1 MAKFLTYD
9 INQVIINNNLFP
21 ANSISFQLAA
31 NTVPVRDINGNL
43 LYYSPTSPIQGSVSI
58 NFFLTGAIPS
68 YLRLENQNEI
78 ANTIAFNQLAVPGCH
93 LTNLSFSVRPFEPIP
108 VKADF
113 VFYHG
118 IRALNTNSFVFNS
131 LNATQVTQNISS
143 LGQSFNSGL
152 NILNGMSS
160 YIITDNRSTYIQNPA
175 DFVVTDFDYQFSVER
190 VPILRVGEYFPL
202 RVAMKEINAEF
213 NITAS
218 NLDGVLDIKGN
229 SAVFSAVLKD
239 NTDANVSDTINVTGI
254 IVNQSYEIS
263 EDNFGFSKIKMMQ
276 SLNKKRSSITIP
288 MEVNNPNIVNPP
300 TNNNNVDI
308 KPPTHV
314 PGKEIEDS
322 TKPDPTDLNKGRGTG
337 TSDSTGPVDD
347 TVWYYI
353 NVVTTCIM
361 SYAEYAGG
369 CFQMNLLSTPAFNEF
384 NFQGMKL
391 SVTSRYFELKYNTT
405 AFDANTNPKGNKYI
419 NNSGLDISK
428 SWNYVSLGSIMRLK
442 VNEKF
447 LTDFLYST
455 QYTNNTN
462 AIFIKYSFIA
472 CNPLLLTNKAYEVE
486 QDYSSFFRSSFF
498 NALNDPKYKNKNT
511 PYIHDISTILPNN
524 DGSLGADYSR

>member
-118 IRALNTNSFVFNS
+118 IRALNTNSLVVNS
-131 LNATQVTQNISS
+131 LNEIQVTKNISS
-143 LGQSFNSGL
+143 LNQPFNSGL
-152 NILNGMSS
+152 NILNGVSS
-160 YIITDNRSTYIQNPA
+160 YIITDDRSTYIQNPA

-218 NLDGVLDIKGN
+218 NLDGVLDVKGN

-300 TNNNNVDI
+300 TNNNNVI
-308 KPPTHV
+308 ILPPTSV
-314 PGKEIEDS
+314 TSTEIIKS
-322 TKPDPTDLNKGRGTG
+322 TEPDPEEPNKGTG
-337 TSDSTGPVDD
+337 TSDPPPPEDEDVYI
-347 TVWYYI
+347 YYAI
-353 NVVTTCIM
+353 LFDLSIYRLNKVYKPIIAEKLFKSPSLRDFSENNLTYKFNLIKFPNSLITLLQNVTEDGTPIADIY
-361 SYAEYAGG
+361 SRKNQLG
-369 CFQMNLLSTPAFNEF
+369 CLF
-384 NFQGMKL
+384 
-391 SVTSRYFELKYNTT
+391 
-405 AFDANTNPKGNKYI
+405 
-419 NNSGLDISK
+419 
-428 SWNYVSLGSIMRLK
+428 K
-442 VNEKF
+442 VNQNFNQTFQLTSLYNNIASNLAFKF
-447 LTDFLYST
+447 YFKAANNQVIERDYFYTDLASWLADTWDGEGT
-455 QYTNNTN
+455 QRNPYL
-462 AIFIKYSFIA
+462 IKPIGYNITFS
-472 CNPLLLTNKAYEVE
+472 E
-486 QDYSSFFRSSFF
+486 
-498 NALNDPKYKNKNT
+498 
-511 PYIHDISTILPNN
+511 
-524 DGSLGADYSR
+524 GGA

>member
-118 IRALNTNSFVFNS
+118 IRALNTNSLIVNS
-131 LNATQVTQNISS
+131 LNEIQVTKNVSS
-143 LGQSFNSGL
+143 LKQSFNSGL
-152 NILNGMSS
+152 NILNGVSS
-160 YIITDNRSTYIQNPA
+160 YIITDDRSTYIQNPA

-322 TKPDPTDLNKGRGTG
+322 IKPDPTDLNKGRGTG
-337 TSDSTGPVDD
+337 TSDSTGPVDNDDYFYYVILFDFSFYATGQYMKDRNRVNQKFTNVSRIEGRFVD
-347 TVWYYI
+347 TDFSNSQINHSYYFKVEG
-353 NVVTTCIM
+353 VVPGLVYLKQDSDDQGLPRNFWRATD
-361 SYAEYAGG
+361 ALGVKFKVNKKFKE
-369 CFQMNLLSTPAFNEF
+369 AFNLGKIY
-384 NFQGMKL
+384 N
-391 SVTSRYFELKYNTT
+391 LKSP
-405 AFDANTNPKGNKYI
+405 D
-419 NNSGLDISK
+419 
-428 SWNYVSLGSIMRLK
+428 V
-442 VNEKF
+442 
-447 LTDFLYST
+447 
-455 QYTNNTN
+455 
-462 AIFIKYSFIA
+462 
-472 CNPLLLTNKAYEVE
+472 
-486 QDYSSFFRSSFF
+486 FFRFDFS
-498 NALNDPKYKNKNT
+498 ALTTTDNIPARYQNFTYDDVWTLVNGPTIGNGTENS
-511 PYIHDISTILPNN
+511 PYIYKGLTQQWAGVGNN
-524 DGSLGADYSR
+524 PP

>member
-1 MAKFLTYD
+1 MAKFLTYE

-31 NTVPVRDINGNL
+31 NTVPVKDINGNL

-78 ANTIAFNQLAVPGCH
+78 GNNIAFNQLSIPDCH

-113 VFYHG
+113 IFYHG
-118 IRALNTNSFVFNS
+118 IRALNTNSFIFNS
-131 LNATQVTQNISS
+131 LNSAKTTPGVSS
-143 LGQSFNSGL
+143 LDQSFSSGL

-190 VPILRVGEYFPL
+190 VPILRVGESFPL
-202 RVAMKEINAEF
+202 RVAMKELNAEF

-218 NLDGVLDIKGN
+218 NLDGVLDVRGN

-254 IVNQSYEIS
+254 IMNQSYEIS

-276 SLNKKRSSITIP
+276 ALNKKRSTITIP

-300 TNNNNVDI
+300 TNNNDI
-308 KPPTHV
+308 PAQPT
-314 PGKEIEDS
+314 KTYTREEIIRS
-322 TKPDPTDLNKGRGTG
+322 TKPNPTNPNIGTG
-337 TSDSTGPVDD
+337 TSDPLPPADEDVYIYYVILFNLNIYRLNKIYKGLIAEKLLKFPSLKDFSENNLTYKFNLIKFPNSIITLLQNKTQDGTPITDSYSRENQLGCLFKVNQNFKETFQSTSL
-347 TVWYYI
+347 YNNIASNLAFKFYFK
-353 NVVTTCIM
+353 
-361 SYAEYAGG
+361 AE
-369 CFQMNLLSTPAFNEF
+369 N
-384 NFQGMKL
+384 
-391 SVTSRYFELKYNTT
+391 NTT
-405 AFDANTNPKGNKYI
+405 VERDYFYSDLASWLGYAWDGNGTQRNPYLIKPIDFNI
-419 NNSGLDISK
+419 TFAE
-428 SWNYVSLGSIMRLK
+428 GS
-442 VNEKF
+442 
-447 LTDFLYST
+447 
-455 QYTNNTN
+455 
-462 AIFIKYSFIA
+462 
-472 CNPLLLTNKAYEVE
+472 
-486 QDYSSFFRSSFF
+486 
-498 NALNDPKYKNKNT
+498 
-511 PYIHDISTILPNN
+511 
-524 DGSLGADYSR
+524 

>member
-31 NTVPVRDINGNL
+31 NTVPVKDINGNL

-78 ANTIAFNQLAVPGCH
+78 GNNIAFNQLSIPDCH

-113 VFYHG
+113 IFYHG
-118 IRALNTNSFVFNS
+118 IRALNTNPG
-131 LNATQVTQNISS
+131 ISS
-143 LGQSFNSGL
+143 LNQSFNSGL

-160 YIITDNRSTYIQNPA
+160 YIITDNRSTYVQNPA

-213 NITAS
+213 NITTN
-218 NLDGVLDIKGN
+218 NLDGVLDVRGN

-239 NTDANVSDTINVTGI
+239 NTDANVSDIINVTGI
-254 IVNQSYEIS
+254 IMNQSYEVS

-276 SLNKKRSSITIP
+276 ALNKKRSTITIP

-300 TNNNNVDI
+300 TDNNDI
-308 KPPTHV
+308 PAQPT
-314 PGKEIEDS
+314 KTYTREEIRRS
-322 TKPDPTDLNKGRGTG
+322 TKTDTTGTG
-337 TSDSTGPVDD
+337 TGTGTGDPKPEGD
-347 TVWYYI
+347 TDKYKYYI
-353 NVVTTCIM
+353 VLFDLVLFRLNKNYSRTIT
-361 SYAEYAGG
+361 E
-369 CFQMNLLSTPAFNEF
+369 NLDNSPSLISFVESGLTYKFNLVARPI
-384 NFQGMKL
+384 KDHVL
-391 SVTSRYFELKYNTT
+391 
-405 AFDANTNPKGNKYI
+405 
-419 NNSGLDISK
+419 SGLDTDS
-428 SWNYVSLGSIMRLK
+428 SFVQEDQLGCSFK
-442 VNEKF
+442 VNENFRNNFSNTVKYSQIETDLAFKF
-447 LTDFLYST
+447 SFTIKRGNETIQAERLYLYS
-455 QYTNNTN
+455 
-462 AIFIKYSFIA
+462 
-472 CNPLLLTNKAYEVE
+472 
-486 QDYSSFFRSSFF
+486 D
-498 NALNDPKYKNKNT
+498 LNDWLGTTSVGEGSQEN
-511 PYIHDISTILPNN
+511 PYLIR
-524 DGSLGADYSR
+524 LGNVGFGAAG

>member
-21 ANSISFQLAA
+21 ANSISFQLGA

-118 IRALNTNSFVFNS
+118 IRALNTNSLIVNS
-131 LNATQVTQNISS
+131 LNEIQVTKNVSS
-143 LGQSFNSGL
+143 LKQSFNSGL

-160 YIITDNRSTYIQNPA
+160 YIITDDRSTYIQNPA

-218 NLDGVLDIKGN
+218 NLDGVLDVKGN

-239 NTDANVSDTINVTGI
+239 NTDANVSDTINLTGI
-254 IVNQSYEIS
+254 IMSQSYEIS

-300 TNNNNVDI
+300 TDNNDVPAQ
-308 KPPTHV
+308 PPTNV
-314 PGKEIEDS
+314 ISTEIINS
-322 TKPDPTDLNKGRGTG
+322 TKPDPTDPNKGTG
-337 TSDSTGPVDD
+337 TSDPPPPADD

-353 NVVTTCIM
+353 SVVVNCIM
-361 SYAEYAGG
+361 SNAENAGCNSMRIGSEVQKSFYRYNKNGMRFEVISTSSDVEFKNRDKYLRVNASEDIRKQWDYA
-369 CFQMNLLSTPAFNEF
+369 
-384 NFQGMKL
+384 KL
-391 SVTSRYFELKYNTT
+391 
-405 AFDANTNPKGNKYI
+405 G
-419 NNSGLDISK
+419 DI
-428 SWNYVSLGSIMRLK
+428 LTLK
-442 VNEKF
+442 VNKEF
-447 LTDFLYST
+447 LDNFLSTDDYNLNINNQFIS
-455 QYTNNTN
+455 YTG
-462 AIFIKYSFIA
+462 IA
-472 CNPLLLTNKAYEVE
+472 CNAAKLYQPINTIE
-486 QDYSSFFRSSFF
+486 QRYSSFFSGGFF
-498 NALNDPKYKNKNT
+498 VAGQDKHKNKNT
-511 PYIHDISTILPNN
+511 PYVYNISVVFINPTYY
-524 DGSLGADYSR
+524 DGNIVALYV

>member
-118 IRALNTNSFVFNS
+118 IRALNTNLIQYASSFNGPIPGFQIN
-131 LNATQVTQNISS
+131 
-143 LGQSFNSGL
+143 QSFDSAL

-160 YIITDNRSTYIQNPA
+160 YIITDDRSTYIQNPA

-288 MEVNNPNIVNPP
+288 MEVNDPNIVNPP
-300 TNNNNVDI
+300 TDNNDVPTQ
-308 KPPTHV
+308 PPKIVTRE
-314 PGKEIEDS
+314 EIIRSE
-322 TKPDPTDLNKGRGTG
+322 KPDPTNTNIGTG
-337 TSDSTGPVDD
+337 TSDPLPPEDEDVYI
-347 TVWYYI
+347 YYVI
-353 NVVTTCIM
+353 LFNLNIYRLNKIYKALIAEKLLKSPSLRDFSENNLTYKFNLIKFPNSIITLLQNKTQDGTPITD
-361 SYAEYAGG
+361 SYSRENQLGCLFKVNQNFNQTFQLTSLYNNIASNLAFKFYFKAE
-369 CFQMNLLSTPAFNEF
+369 N
-384 NFQGMKL
+384 
-391 SVTSRYFELKYNTT
+391 NTT
-405 AFDANTNPKGNKYI
+405 IERDY
-419 NNSGLDISK
+419 
-428 SWNYVSLGSIMRLK
+428 
-442 VNEKF
+442 
-447 LTDFLYST
+447 LYSDLASWLADTWDGEGT
-455 QYTNNTN
+455 QRNPYL
-462 AIFIKYSFIA
+462 IKPI
-472 CNPLLLTNKAYEVE
+472 
-486 QDYSSFFRSSFF
+486 DYNITF
-498 NALNDPKYKNKNT
+498 AE
-511 PYIHDISTILPNN
+511 
-524 DGSLGADYSR
+524 GSA

>member
-31 NTVPVRDINGNL
+31 NTVPVKDINGNL

-78 ANTIAFNQLAVPGCH
+78 GNNIAFNQLSIPDCH

-118 IRALNTNSFVFNS
+118 IRALNTNPG
-131 LNATQVTQNISS
+131 ISS
-143 LGQSFNSGL
+143 LNQSFNSGL

-190 VPILRVGEYFPL
+190 VPVLRVGESFPL
-202 RVAMKEINAEF
+202 RVAMKELNAEF

-218 NLDGVLDIKGN
+218 NLDGVLDVRGN

-239 NTDANVSDTINVTGI
+239 NTDANVSDKINVTGI
-254 IVNQSYEIS
+254 IMNQSYEIS

-276 SLNKKRSSITIP
+276 ALNKKRSTITIP

-300 TNNNNVDI
+300 TNNNDI
-308 KPPTHV
+308 PAQPT
-314 PGKEIEDS
+314 KTYIREEIRRS
-322 TKPDPTDLNKGRGTG
+322 TKTDTTGTGTGTG
-337 TSDSTGPVDD
+337 TSDPKPEGDKDEYIFYIMVFNFYFYSTGEDMSYKNQVSIKFTYTANFKGRFVDD
-347 TVWYYI
+347 DFTNSNINHVYYF
-353 NVVTTCIM
+353 NV
-361 SYAEYAGG
+361 EG
-369 CFQMNLLSTPAFNEF
+369 
-384 NFQGMKL
+384 
-391 SVTSRYFELKYNTT
+391 
-405 AFDANTNPKGNKYI
+405 
-419 NNSGLDISK
+419 
-428 SWNYVSLGSIMRLK
+428 LGSNPTFLTQTVDAEGIKQNFWKKEDALAVKFK
-442 VNEKF
+442 VNKKF
-447 LTDFLYST
+447 RDGFNLGKIYNSKISDT
-455 QYTNNTN
+455 
-462 AIFIKYSFIA
+462 
-472 CNPLLLTNKAYEVE
+472 
-486 QDYSSFFRSSFF
+486 FFRFDFTAPTTTENIPTRNETFTYQEIWDLVSTATIGDGTEVS
-498 NALNDPKYKNKNT
+498 
-511 PYIHDISTILPNN
+511 PYIYRGGTQQWAGVGN
-524 DGSLGADYSR
+524 

>member
-21 ANSISFQLAA
+21 ANSISFQLGA
-31 NTVPVRDINGNL
+31 NTVPVKDIYGNL

-78 ANTIAFNQLAVPGCH
+78 ANTIAFNQLSVPGCH

-131 LNATQVTQNISS
+131 LNATQVTKNISS
-143 LGQSFNSGL
+143 LDQSFNSGL

-160 YIITDNRSTYIQNPA
+160 YIITDDRSTYIQNSA

-218 NLDGVLDIKGN
+218 NLDGVLDVKGN

-239 NTDANVSDTINVTGI
+239 NTDANVSDTINLTGI
-254 IVNQSYEIS
+254 IMSQSYEIS

-300 TNNNNVDI
+300 TNNNNI
-308 KPPTHV
+308 ITSPPTSV
-314 PGKEIEDS
+314 TSTEIINS
-322 TKPDPTDLNKGRGTG
+322 TKPNPEEPNKGTG
-337 TSDSTGPVDD
+337 TSDPPPPADEDEYV
-347 TVWYYI
+347 YYVI
-353 NVVTTCIM
+353 LFEFNIYRLNANYKPIITETLPN
-361 SYAEYAGG
+361 SPSLKDFSENNLTYK
-369 CFQMNLLSTPAFNEF
+369 FNLLKFPNNKIVLSQLKTEDGTPITDWYRRENQLGCLFKINK
-384 NFQGMKL
+384 NFQKKFKTTGLYNNIVLNLAFKF
-391 SVTSRYFELKYNTT
+391 YFKAEDNQFLERDYFYSDLVDWLDDEWDGDGTQRNPYLIKPIGYNIT
-405 AFDANTNPKGNKYI
+405 FSEG
-419 NNSGLDISK
+419 
-428 SWNYVSLGSIMRLK
+428 
-442 VNEKF
+442 
-447 LTDFLYST
+447 
-455 QYTNNTN
+455 
-462 AIFIKYSFIA
+462 
-472 CNPLLLTNKAYEVE
+472 
-486 QDYSSFFRSSFF
+486 
-498 NALNDPKYKNKNT
+498 
-511 PYIHDISTILPNN
+511 
-524 DGSLGADYSR
+524 GA

>member
-1 MAKFLTYD
+1 MAKFLTYE

-31 NTVPVRDINGNL
+31 NTVPVKDINGNL

-78 ANTIAFNQLAVPGCH
+78 GNNIAFNQLSIPDCH

-113 VFYHG
+113 IFYHG
-118 IRALNTNSFVFNS
+118 IRALNTNSFIFNS
-131 LNATQVTQNISS
+131 LNSAKTTPGVSS
-143 LGQSFNSGL
+143 LDQSFSSGL

-202 RVAMKEINAEF
+202 RVAMKELNAEF

-218 NLDGVLDIKGN
+218 NLDGVLDVRGN

-254 IVNQSYEIS
+254 IMNQSYEIS

-276 SLNKKRSSITIP
+276 ALNKKRSTITIP

-300 TNNNNVDI
+300 TNNNDI
-308 KPPTHV
+308 PAQPT
-314 PGKEIEDS
+314 KTYTREEIIRS
-322 TKPDPTDLNKGRGTG
+322 TKPNPTDVGIGTG
-337 TSDSTGPVDD
+337 TNDPETEVDTDEYFYYVILFDFYFYATGENMLYKNQVSQKFTNESRIEGAFVDTDYSNSQINHSYYFKVQGVGPGLVYLKADSDDQGLPRNFWRATDALGVKFKVNKKFKDAFLLGKI
-347 TVWYYI
+347 Y
-353 NVVTTCIM
+353 
-361 SYAEYAGG
+361 
-369 CFQMNLLSTPAFNEF
+369 NLKLTDIFFRF
-384 NFQGMKL
+384 NF
-391 SVTSRYFELKYNTT
+391 VAPTT
-405 AFDANTNPKGNKYI
+405 IENSPERNRTFTYDDVWTLVNAPTIGNGTENSPYI
-419 NNSGLDISK
+419 
-428 SWNYVSLGSIMRLK
+428 
-442 VNEKF
+442 
-447 LTDFLYST
+447 
-455 QYTNNTN
+455 
-462 AIFIKYSFIA
+462 
-472 CNPLLLTNKAYEVE
+472 
-486 QDYSSFFRSSFF
+486 
-498 NALNDPKYKNKNT
+498 YKNAAQQWAGVGN
-511 PYIHDISTILPNN
+511 
-524 DGSLGADYSR
+524 

>member
-21 ANSISFQLAA
+21 ANSISFQLGA
-31 NTVPVRDINGNL
+31 NTVPVKDIYGNL

-78 ANTIAFNQLAVPGCH
+78 ANTIAFNQLSVPGCH

-131 LNATQVTQNISS
+131 LNATQVTKNISS
-143 LGQSFNSGL
+143 LDQSFNSGL

-160 YIITDNRSTYIQNPA
+160 YIITDDRSTYIQNPA

-300 TNNNNVDI
+300 TNNNNVI
-308 KPPTHV
+308 ILPPTSV
-314 PGKEIEDS
+314 TSTEIINS
-322 TKPDPTDLNKGRGTG
+322 TKPDPEEPNKGTG
-337 TSDSTGPVDD
+337 TSDPKPPVDN
-347 TVWYYI
+347 TIWYYI
-353 NVVTTCIM
+353 SVVVNCIM
-361 SYAEYAGG
+361 VNAENAGCNTMRIG
-369 CFQMNLLSTPAFNEF
+369 SI
-384 NFQGMKL
+384 
-391 SVTSRYFELKYNTT
+391 FEKFFYKYNQGGMRFEAISTSSDVEFKDRDKYSRINGSTDTT
-405 AFDANTNPKGNKYI
+405 KQ
-419 NNSGLDISK
+419 
-428 SWNYVSLGSIMRLK
+428 WNYVKLGSVLTLK
-442 VNEKF
+442 VNKEF
-447 LTDFLYST
+447 LDNFLSTDDYIDNVS
-455 QYTNNTN
+455 NV
-462 AIFIKYSFIA
+462 FISYKGIA
-472 CNPLLLTNKAYEVE
+472 CNAIRLNEEYPMDPIPHTYG
-486 QDYSSFFRSSFF
+486 SFFRGDFF
-498 NALNDPKYKNKNT
+498 NALDDIYKNKNT
-511 PYIHDISTILPNN
+511 PYIHNISINLTNN
-524 DGSLGADYSR
+524 DCNIYANYYEK

>member
-31 NTVPVRDINGNL
+31 NTVPVKDINGNL

-58 NFFLTGAIPS
+58 NFFLTGAIPN

-78 ANTIAFNQLAVPGCH
+78 GNNIAFNQLSIPDCH

-113 VFYHG
+113 IFYHG
-118 IRALNTNSFVFNS
+118 IRALNTNSFIFNS
-131 LNATQVTQNISS
+131 LNSNLTTPGVSS
-143 LGQSFNSGL
+143 LNQSFNSGL

-190 VPILRVGEYFPL
+190 VPVLRVGEYFPL
-202 RVAMKEINAEF
+202 RVAMKELNAEF

-218 NLDGVLDIKGN
+218 NLDGVLDIRGN

-254 IVNQSYEIS
+254 IMNQSYEIS

-276 SLNKKRSSITIP
+276 ALNKKRSTITIP

-300 TNNNNVDI
+300 TNNNNI
-308 KPPTHV
+308 IILLPTSV
-314 PGKEIEDS
+314 TSKEVIDS
-322 TKPDPTDLNKGRGTG
+322 TKPNPTDTGTGTG
-337 TSDSTGPVDD
+337 TSDPEPEVDTD
-347 TVWYYI
+347 QYFYYI
-353 NVVTTCIM
+353 IVFNFHFYATGQNMLYINKVNQKFTNESRIEGRFEDVDFSNSEINH
-361 SYAEYAGG
+361 SYYFKVQGQVPGLVYLKSDSDDQGLPRNFWRATDSLGVKFKVNKKFKE
-369 CFQMNLLSTPAFNEF
+369 EF
-384 NFQGMKL
+384 NLGRIYNLKSADLFFQ
-391 SVTSRYFELKYNTT
+391 FEFAAQT
-405 AFDANTNPKGNKYI
+405 AIGNRPVRNRTFTYDEVWTLV
-419 NNSGLDISK
+419 NNVPLIGNGTEIS
-428 SWNYVSLGSIMRLK
+428 
-442 VNEKF
+442 
-447 LTDFLYST
+447 
-455 QYTNNTN
+455 
-462 AIFIKYSFIA
+462 
-472 CNPLLLTNKAYEVE
+472 
-486 QDYSSFFRSSFF
+486 
-498 NALNDPKYKNKNT
+498 
-511 PYIHDISTILPNN
+511 PYIYRAGTETWSGVGH
-524 DGSLGADYSR
+524 

>member
-118 IRALNTNSFVFNS
+118 IRALNTNLIQYASSFNGPIPGFQIN
-131 LNATQVTQNISS
+131 
-143 LGQSFNSGL
+143 QSFDSGL

-160 YIITDNRSTYIQNPA
+160 YIITDDRSTYIQNPV

-288 MEVNNPNIVNPP
+288 MEVNDPNIVNPP
-300 TNNNNVDI
+300 TDNNDVPTQ
-308 KPPTHV
+308 PPKIVTRE
-314 PGKEIEDS
+314 EIIRS
-322 TKPDPTDLNKGRGTG
+322 AKPDPTNTNIGTG
-337 TSDSTGPVDD
+337 TSDLPPPADEDEYVYYVILFEFNIYRLNANYKPIITETLPNSPSLKDFSENNLTYKFNLLKFPNNKIVLSQLKTEDGTPITDWYRRENQLGCLFKINKNFQEKFKTTGLYNNIMLNLAFKFYFKAEDNQFLERSYFYSDLVSWLDDEWDGDGTQRNPYLIRPVDYL
-347 TVWYYI
+347 V
-353 NVVTTCIM
+353 
-361 SYAEYAGG
+361 
-369 CFQMNLLSTPAFNEF
+369 
-384 NFQGMKL
+384 NFAAVG
-391 SVTSRYFELKYNTT
+391 
-405 AFDANTNPKGNKYI
+405 
-419 NNSGLDISK
+419 
-428 SWNYVSLGSIMRLK
+428 
-442 VNEKF
+442 
-447 LTDFLYST
+447 
-455 QYTNNTN
+455 
-462 AIFIKYSFIA
+462 
-472 CNPLLLTNKAYEVE
+472 
-486 QDYSSFFRSSFF
+486 
-498 NALNDPKYKNKNT
+498 
-511 PYIHDISTILPNN
+511 
-524 DGSLGADYSR
+524 

>member
-31 NTVPVRDINGNL
+31 NTVPVKDINGNL

-78 ANTIAFNQLAVPGCH
+78 GNNIAFNQLSIPDCH

-113 VFYHG
+113 IFYHG
-118 IRALNTNSFVFNS
+118 IRALNTNLIQYASSFNGPIPNFQIN
-131 LNATQVTQNISS
+131 
-143 LGQSFNSGL
+143 QSFNSGL

-160 YIITDNRSTYIQNPA
+160 SIITDNRSTYIQNPD

-190 VPILRVGEYFPL
+190 VPVLRVGEYFPL

-218 NLDGVLDIKGN
+218 NLDGALDVRGN

-254 IVNQSYEIS
+254 IMNQSYEIS

-276 SLNKKRSSITIP
+276 ALNKKRSTITIP

-300 TNNNNVDI
+300 TKNNNVDI
-308 KPPTHV
+308 KPPEDDID
-314 PGKEIEDS
+314 KEIDDS
-322 TKPDPTDLNKGRGTG
+322 KKPDPTNLNIGRGAG
-337 TSDSTGPVDD
+337 TIGTTGPVDD
-347 TVWYYI
+347 NTVWHYI
-353 NVVTTCIM
+353 TVVVTCVM
-361 SYAEYAGG
+361 ARAEQAGN
-369 CFQMNLLSTPAFNEF
+369 CYQMNLLSTPDFTQY
-384 NFQGMKL
+384 NFGKMKL
-391 SVTSRYFELKYNTT
+391 VVTNTSFQLIYDRT
-405 AFDANTNPKGNKYI
+405 EFDLLINPKGNKYI
-419 NNSGLDISK
+419 NNSGLLISE
-428 SWNYVSLGSIMRLK
+428 SWDYTALGSIMTLK
-442 VNEKF
+442 VNKEFLEGFQASTKYMTNVSNKF
-447 LTDFLYST
+447 ID
-455 QYTNNTN
+455 YT
-462 AIFIKYSFIA
+462 FRA
-472 CNPLLLTNKAYEVE
+472 CNPTLLAIPVSAQQQT
-486 QDYSSFFRSSFF
+486 YSSFFRNSFF
-498 NALNDPKYKNKNT
+498 NAINDTHKNIKT
-511 PYIHDISTILPNN
+511 PYIHDISIIPPNSDGILVANY
-524 DGSLGADYSR
+524 GKR

>member
-21 ANSISFQLAA
+21 ANSISFQLGA
-31 NTVPVRDINGNL
+31 NTVPVKDINGNL

-78 ANTIAFNQLAVPGCH
+78 GNNIAFNQLSIPDCH

-118 IRALNTNSFVFNS
+118 IRALNTNLIQYVSSFNGPIPGFQIN
-131 LNATQVTQNISS
+131 
-143 LGQSFNSGL
+143 QSFNSGL

-190 VPILRVGEYFPL
+190 VPILRVGEYFPS
-202 RVAMKEINAEF
+202 RVAMKELNAEF
-213 NITAS
+213 NITAN
-218 NLDGVLDIKGN
+218 NLDGVLDVRGN

-254 IVNQSYEIS
+254 IMNQSYEIS

-276 SLNKKRSSITIP
+276 ALNKKRSTITIP

-300 TNNNNVDI
+300 TNNNDI
-308 KPPTHV
+308 PAQPT
-314 PGKEIEDS
+314 KTYTREEIIRS
-322 TKPDPTDLNKGRGTG
+322 TKPNPTDTGIGTG
-337 TSDSTGPVDD
+337 TSDPKPEVDN

-353 NVVTTCIM
+353 SVVVNCIM
-361 SYAEYAGG
+361 VNAENAGCNTMRIG
-369 CFQMNLLSTPAFNEF
+369 SLL
-384 NFQGMKL
+384 
-391 SVTSRYFELKYNTT
+391 FEKSFYKYNQGGMRFEAISTT
-405 AFDANTNPKGNKYI
+405 SDVEFKERDKFIRVNGSEEIRKQ
-419 NNSGLDISK
+419 
-428 SWNYVSLGSIMRLK
+428 WNYTKLGSVLTLK
-442 VNEKF
+442 VNKEF
-447 LTDFLYST
+447 LDNFLNTDDYILNVNNVFIS
-455 QYTNNTN
+455 YTG
-462 AIFIKYSFIA
+462 IA
-472 CNPLLLTNKAYEVE
+472 CNAIRLEKDSPVNTVQHSYA
-486 QDYSSFFRSSFF
+486 SFFRGDFF
-498 NALNDPKYKNKNT
+498 TAGTADTYKNKNT
-511 PYIHDISTILPNN
+511 PYIHNISINLTNN
-524 DGSLGADYSR
+524 DCNIYATYYEK